1 MLPPTYLTV
10 LEIGQCGTPAEVL
23 AAAADRTVDMFTPE
37 LVDEGDKATLSLPE
51 SLRSLAE
58 SRSR

>member
-1 MLPPTYLTV
+1 
-10 LEIGQCGTPAEVL
+10 VL